1 MKKHIRKLML
11 AVAIFLG
18 ISSVSAAT
26 ININLSDGTKKTYE
40 IKESEYDKTIYD
52 FKKSIEK
59 DVGIVADYQ
68 VLEMLPG
75 NYPESDSVKLKDLF
89 VGSYGV
95 SVSECN
101 YNLFKREELD
111 GDTLTLYSIPP
122 IPNDDNSIYAI
133 LEGSVMGYYHGY
145 EAWGSECN
153 ETITKCKIRLSSNS
167 QIYKEMNIKYDY
179 DEERAKSVEKLVEN
193 VKTAGKVE
201 NADRYRFIVED
212 LELVNYWVN
221 GGSMIN
227 YSDAYK
233 KSLDYKNFY
242 LDIRAGDEQ
251 YLYDVMFGIG
261 LYRLDKTIYGAI
273 GDIGSESYHVLYV
286 PSNLENEKILSYL
299 QERID
304 TYLGKDKMI
313 ISEFD
318 NTNSNQRIEFV
329 DENHKN
335 MSSDGKIYV
344 AKIDNKEHYFIV
356 NKNTSKMQTPKLVTR
371 DFLTDVIVSS
381 NSGSIPLDTM
391 VEIKKLTSGEEYD
404 KIMKILNATNSE
416 TFDISLFSKS
426 LNKYITKLSDGSF
439 EVRIPIKEEL
449 KDKSLVVYY
458 ITDDGKSEE
467 YEVNVENNYA
477 IFNTNH
483 FSVYTLAEKK
493 TQVEIDESESIKN
506 PKTSDEIVIDLCIG
520 IISLLG
526 LGLTIKVLKK

>member
-40 IKESEYDKTIYD
+40 IKESEYDKTFYD

-59 DVGIVADYQ
+59 DVGIDADYQ
-68 VLEMLPG
+68 VLEMLPE
-75 NYPESDSVKLKDLF
+75 NISEFDSVKLKDYF
-89 VGSYGV
+89 ASPYGE
-95 SVSECN
+95 SVNERN
-101 YNLFKREELD
+101 YNLFKREELE

-122 IPNDDNSIYAI
+122 TPNDEYSTLAI
-133 LEGSVMGYYHGY
+133 LSGAIEGYYHGY
-145 EAWGSECN
+145 TAISDDCN
-153 ETITKCKIRLSSNS
+153 ETVTKCKIRLSANF
-167 QIYKEMNIKYDY
+167 QMYKEMNIKYVY
-179 DEERAKSVEKLVEN
+179 DEEIAKDVDKLVEK
-193 VKTAGKVE
+193 VKNAGKSE
-201 NADRYRFIVED
+201 YDNIYRFQVED
-212 LELVNYWVN
+212 LELVNFWVN

-242 LDIRAGDEQ
+242 LDIIGGDKQ
-251 YLYDVMFGIG
+251 PLYDVMFGIG
-261 LYRLDKTIYGAI
+261 LYKLDKTIYGAI

-304 TYLGKDKMI
+304 SYLGKDKVI
-313 ISEFD
+313 ISEYD

-335 MSSDGKIYV
+335 MSSDDKIYV
-344 AKIDNKEHYFIV
+344 AKINNEEHYFIV
-356 NKNTSKMQTPKLVTR
+356 NKNTSKMQTPKLVTS
-371 DFLTDVIVSS
+371 DFLTDVTVSS

-467 YEVNVENNYA
+467 YEVKVENNYA